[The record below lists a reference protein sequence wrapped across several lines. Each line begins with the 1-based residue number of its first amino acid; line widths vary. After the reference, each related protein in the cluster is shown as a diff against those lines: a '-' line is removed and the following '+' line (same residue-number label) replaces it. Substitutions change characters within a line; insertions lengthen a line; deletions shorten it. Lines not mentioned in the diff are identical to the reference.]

1 MQYIAITAIAR
12 NMSINMSHILMPTR
26 GYLWPPLTLNSLGP
40 ILSTMRIALAQINTT
55 IGDFEGNA
63 NLVLKAMERARSEG
77 ARLLVCPELTLCGYP
92 ARDLL
97 ERRSFQ
103 EAGTRALQALAR
115 AVPDD
120 IFVLVGF
127 VETHGGEGAGL
138 YNAAAL
144 LGGGSILEVRRK
156 VLLPTYD
163 VFDEAR
169 HFDPWPEPTAP
180 VLIDGIPIG
189 VTICEDIWNDREF
202 WVLRRY
208 SRDPVRELAASGARA
223 IVNLSAS
230 PYCEGKPDFRREMIA
245 AHASRH
251 GIPVAFCNL
260 VGGNDELIF
269 EGGSLLIDGRG
280 GTVSGSR
287 RFQEDFLVGDLFGKS
302 SAEGPAGPLV
312 GVEEIDDIAEA
323 LTLGLKD
330 YMRKCDFERAV
341 VGLSGGIDSAVTAA
355 LAVRALGAGK
365 VTGLAMPSRYSSEGS
380 VTDARAVAENL
391 KIAFHVVPIED
402 SYAAV
407 LGTMAPLFEDTE
419 FGVAEENI
427 QARLRGLILMAHS
440 NKFGGLLLTTG
451 NKSELAVGYC
461 TLYGD
466 MNGGLA
472 LISDLPKTRVYELA
486 RYLNRDEKLI
496 PESTLTKPPSAELR
510 PDQRDQ
516 DSLPP
521 YEILDDILN
530 RYVEK
535 GETLKEIVASGHDA
549 ATAHRVAQ
557 MVDRSE
563 YKRRQAPPGLRVTSK
578 AFGSGRRF
586 PIAQRFEEK
595 E

>member
-1 MQYIAITAIAR
+1 
-12 NMSINMSHILMPTR
+12 
-26 GYLWPPLTLNSLGP
+26 
-40 ILSTMRIALAQINTT
+40 
-55 IGDFEGNA
+55 
-63 NLVLKAMERARSEG
+63 
-77 ARLLVCPELTLCGYP
+77 
-92 ARDLL
+92 
-97 ERRSFQ
+97 
-103 EAGTRALQALAR
+103 
-115 AVPDD
+115 
-120 IFVLVGF
+120 
-127 VETHGGEGAGL
+127 
-138 YNAAAL
+138 
-144 LGGGSILEVRRK
+144 
-156 VLLPTYD
+156 
-163 VFDEAR
+163 
-169 HFDPWPEPTAP
+169 
-180 VLIDGIPIG
+180 
-189 VTICEDIWNDREF
+189 
-202 WVLRRY
+202 
-208 SRDPVRELAASGARA
+208 
-223 IVNLSAS
+223 
-230 PYCEGKPDFRREMIA
+230 
-245 AHASRH
+245 
-251 GIPVAFCNL
+251 
-260 VGGNDELIF
+260 
-269 EGGSLLIDGRG
+269 
-280 GTVSGSR
+280 
-287 RFQEDFLVGDLFGKS
+287 
-302 SAEGPAGPLV
+302 
-312 GVEEIDDIAEA
+312 
-323 LTLGLKD
+323 
-330 YMRKCDFERAV
+330 MRKCDFERAV

-407 LGTMAPLFEDTE
+407 LGTMAPLFEDKE